1 MRVSRANK
9 LTGLFGALAL
19 ACTALPA
26 TAQVIFS
33 DSFESGNLSHTQG
46 SVKWAESSNTSVY
59 SGFGHTGSHSLKY
72 TWPASPAGVGA
83 NAEQRFNL
91 GNNYTELYFEW
102 YAYYPNGTEGLG
114 PKYVHQRS
122 SPSNNKFLRLWSGNQ
137 SDGNDGYSQFNVK
150 VGASTDVGGVA
161 TGDEQIYAEYGENM
175 LGVGPFGTTG
185 AQPSSSFANFMT
197 DSYRGRWID
206 IRVHVKAATS
216 ANNNGVIQIWR
227 DGAQVVNATNLP
239 TYPSGGTGNYYNYGY
254 LLGWANSGFAQ
265 ATSVYIDDV
274 TISTNGFGSTS
285 SGTTSTAPVVPEPPQ
300 AVSVQ

>member
-1 MRVSRANK
+1 
-9 LTGLFGALAL
+9 
-19 ACTALPA
+19 
-26 TAQVIFS
+26 
-33 DSFESGNLSHTQG
+33 
-46 SVKWAESSNTSVY
+46 
-59 SGFGHTGSHSLKY
+59 
-72 TWPASPAGVGA
+72 
-83 NAEQRFNL
+83 
-91 GNNYTELYFEW
+91 
-102 YAYYPNGTEGLG
+102 
-114 PKYVHQRS
+114 VHQRS
-122 SPSNNKFLRLWSGNQ
+122 SPSNNKFLRLWSGNT

-150 VGASTDVGGVA
+150 VGASSDVGGVA

-185 AQPSSSFANFMT
+185 SQPSSSFADFLT

-274 TISTNGFGSTS
+274 TISTNGFGGTG
-285 SGTTSTAPVVPEPPQ
+285 SGTTSTTPVVPEPPQ
-300 AVSVQ
+300 AVTVQ